1 MDTKLQQ
8 HTSVM
13 PKEFTLRL
21 LNQITDHFSSKRI
34 IGHGGCGI
42 VYKGVLD
49 NGEEIA
55 VKKLY
60 RSQQPGLDNDKQFQ
74 NECTNLMRAQHK
86 NIVRLVGYCY
96 EIRHE
101 LVEHNG
107 GHILAGVEEKILCF
121 EYMQGRSLENHLSD
135 ESHGLDWRTRYNI
148 IRGICEGLYYL
159 HNGSNHPIYHLD
171 LKPANILLDKEM
183 MPKIGDFGTR
193 GYMPPEYIERHK
205 ITKKFDI
212 FSLGI
217 IIIQIVAGPK
227 GYTKS
232 DEMPS
237 QQFIELVHENWCKR
251 FQATISV
258 HTSQEIKTCIEIAL
272 RCVEADRVK
281 RPTISEI
288 LDELNKF
295 DTITVNELNK
305 VNIANSS
312 PIDQVTTDL
321 KCKKAINQYGSS
333 GMFSK
338 SAGKDGSMLSCSSG
352 ASLASMPPGVK
363 IDCGTLQLPNVKIF
377 KFEDLRLA
385 TKNFRPD
392 SVLGEG
398 GHGSI
403 SKGWID
409 ENRMLPCMS
418 GTGMTVA
425 VKKNI
430 HEHDLPE
437 EWLAKVH
444 YLSQFAHPNLVKLIG
459 YCKIDDFKLL
469 VCQYMQRGSLENHLF
484 QRMQDII
491 GQTYNAKLSS
501 FGLNGPVGER
511 GDMSTTATLTY
522 VYAAPEDQLTAEY
535 PCINTGPAPDS
546 VIAFSELTA
555 QSDIYGFGV
564 VLLETLT
571 GRHAF
576 DSDQAQG
583 EHNLDEWARSYLT
596 HRHKIFRLVDNR
608 LDGQY
613 STRGVRKVAALAL
626 QCLALDAEMRP
637 SMDAMVSVLEGI
649 QDSADQDR
657 KLGKQEHLKSRY
669 T

>member
-8 HTSVM
+8 LTSVM
-13 PKEFTLRL
+13 PKEFTLQWL
-21 LNQITDHFSSKRI
+21 SQITDHFSNKRI

-42 VYKGVLD
+42 VYRGVLD

-60 RSQQPGLDNDKQFQ
+60 RSQQPGHDNDKQFQ

-121 EYMQGRSLENHLSD
+121 EYMQGGSLENHLSD
-135 ESHGLDWRTRYNI
+135 ESHGLDWRSRYNI

-171 LKPANILLDKEM
+171 LKPANILLNKEM
-183 MPKIGDFGTR
+183 MPKIGDFGLSRLFDSTQTYITSEVIGTR

-251 FQATISV
+251 FQATISA

-272 RCVEADRVK
+272 RCVEGDRVK

-288 LDELNKF
+288 LEELNKF
-295 DTITVNELNK
+295 DSITVNELNK
-305 VNIANSS
+305 V
-312 PIDQVTTDL
+312 TTDL
-321 KCKKAINQYGSS
+321 KRKQSINQYGSS

-338 SAGKDGSMLSCSSG
+338 SAGKDGSMLSCSSR
-352 ASLASMPPGVK
+352 ASLASKP
-363 IDCGTLQLPNVKIF
+363 
-377 KFEDLRLA
+377 
-385 TKNFRPD
+385 
-392 SVLGEG
+392 SG
-398 GHGSI
+398 GFGSI

-409 ENRMLPCMS
+409 ENTMSPCMS

-425 VKKNI
+425 VKTNI

-459 YCKIDDFKLL
+459 YCKIDDYPLL
-469 VCQYMQRGSLENHLF
+469 VCEYMLRGSLENHLF
-484 QRMQDII
+484 QRGASPLSWDQRMKIALGAAKGLAFLHSQEEKII
-491 GQTYNAKLSS
+491 YRDMMTRNILLDTTYNAKLSS

-522 VYAAPEDQLTAEY
+522 VYAAPEDQLT
-535 PCINTGPAPDS
+535 G
-546 VIAFSELTA
+546 ELTA

-564 VLLETLT
+564 VLLEVLT

-576 DSDQAQG
+576 DSDQPQG
-583 EHNLDEWARSYLT
+583 EHNLVEWARSYLT

-613 STRGVRKVAALAL
+613 STRGVRKVAAFAL

-637 SMDAMVSVLEGI
+637 SMDAVVSVLEGI

-657 KLGKQEHLKSRY
+657 KLGKQKHLKSRY

>member
-1 MDTKLQQ
+1 
-8 HTSVM
+8 
-13 PKEFTLRL
+13 
-21 LNQITDHFSSKRI
+21 
-34 IGHGGCGI
+34 
-42 VYKGVLD
+42 
-49 NGEEIA
+49 
-55 VKKLY
+55 
-60 RSQQPGLDNDKQFQ
+60 
-74 NECTNLMRAQHK
+74 
-86 NIVRLVGYCY
+86 
-96 EIRHE
+96 
-101 LVEHNG
+101 
-107 GHILAGVEEKILCF
+107 
-121 EYMQGRSLENHLSD
+121 
-135 ESHGLDWRTRYNI
+135 
-148 IRGICEGLYYL
+148 
-159 HNGSNHPIYHLD
+159 
-171 LKPANILLDKEM
+171 
-183 MPKIGDFGTR
+183 
-193 GYMPPEYIERHK
+193 MPPEYIERHK

-333 GMFSK
+333 GLFSK
-338 SAGKDGSMLSCSSG
+338 SAGKDGSMLSCSSR

-409 ENRMLPCMS
+409 ENTMLPCMS

-444 YLSQFAHPNLVKLIG
+444 YLSQFAHPSLVKLIG

-484 QRMQDII
+484 QRKQLSCFSKRRFTSFMGPKNEDCNWSCKRTSFPSFSRGKII
-491 GQTYNAKLSS
+491 YRDMMTRNILLDTTYNAKLSS

-522 VYAAPEDQLTAEY
+522 VYAAPEDQLT
-535 PCINTGPAPDS
+535 G
-546 VIAFSELTA
+546 ELTA

-583 EHNLDEWARSYLT
+583 EHNLVEWARSYLT

-637 SMDAMVSVLEGI
+637 SMDAVVSVLEGI